1 METQFLCGSVD
12 AWQRRK
18 IHMLESNSVS
28 YADVVWRVEDTMLPD
43 CRQVYTE
50 SEFFRLLFESPLS
63 EGVEHQGNAAVFVLD
78 EKKYIFH
85 MIRVFCHTGLVM
97 YTKGESILR
106 TLERYAAF
114 RFYGIDQGKSIFRT
128 LIQNTLTP
136 MNAMQAFEYAVHR
149 NDDEV
154 LRDIENYCCQYA
166 FVIMGQRGF
175 YTVKRESMP
184 SLVVLC
190 SNDALNISE
199 PDLLTH
205 LYRLCEKKVGDKEFA
220 EFSDAMSIFRHD
232 FCQHGSLWSAI
243 RLHRL
248 SMDDFMDFTQKHPK
262 AMTNDDIVEC
272 MKIIFNNSPLD
283 ESTKRRKF
291 CPISSY
297 PRNLK
302 IIVTSQAQVDITRW
316 ERDKLQAFFVFPYGI
331 SEATQLPPVVA
342 GDKRIHCIVRH
353 ADKCIGLSGSV
364 HSDIVDSCNGGV
376 VNITVSIVNFRHER
390 WKKAKCSLNP
400 ATGST
405 FDIPNVLS
413 WNAIE
418 GTSGA
423 SSGYT
428 FDLSKYPE
436 YKEGGSN
443 VSLMMYF
450 SMSVVGRQS

>member
-18 IHMLESNSVS
+18 IQVLESNSVS
-28 YADVVWRVEDTMLPD
+28 YADVVWRVEDTLILD

-63 EGVEHQGNAAVFVLD
+63 ERVKHKNGAVVYDLD

-97 YTKGESILR
+97 YTKGENILR

-136 MNAMQAFEYAVHR
+136 MNAMQAFEYATHR
-149 NDDEV
+149 HDDEV
-154 LRDIENYCCQYA
+154 LRDIESYCCQYA
-166 FVIMGQRGF
+166 FVIMRQRSF
-175 YTVKRESMP
+175 YAIKKESMP
-184 SLVVLC
+184 SLVKLC

-205 LYRLCEKKVGDKEFA
+205 LYRVCEKKVGDKEYA
-220 EFSDAMSIFRHD
+220 EFPDAMSILKHD
-232 FCQHGSLWSAI
+232 FGEQGSLWSAI
-243 RLHRL
+243 RLQRL
-248 SMDDFMDFTQKHPK
+248 SMEDFMDFTQKHPK
-262 AMTNDDIVEC
+262 AMTNDDIVQC
-272 MKIIFNNSPLD
+272 MKVIFNGSPAD
-283 ESTKRRKF
+283 ESRKRKQF

-302 IIVTSQAQVDITRW
+302 IMVTSQAQVDITRW
-316 ERDKLQAFFVFPYGI
+316 ERDKLQAFFVFPFLI

-342 GDKRIHCIVRH
+342 GNKRINCIVRH
-353 ADKCIGLSGSV
+353 TDKCLGLSGSV

-376 VNITVSIVNFRHER
+376 LNITVSIVNFRHER
-390 WKKAKCSLNP
+390 WKKARYSLSP

-418 GTSGA
+418 GTSGS

-436 YKEGGSN
+436 YFEGGSN

-450 SMSVVGRQS
+450 SLSVVGQ